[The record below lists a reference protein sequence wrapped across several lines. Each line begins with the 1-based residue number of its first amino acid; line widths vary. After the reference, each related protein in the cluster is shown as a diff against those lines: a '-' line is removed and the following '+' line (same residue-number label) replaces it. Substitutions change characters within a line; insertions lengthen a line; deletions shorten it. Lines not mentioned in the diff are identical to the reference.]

1 MAESTCQICGG
12 SGFVRAAAAKTPGAK
27 PARVRVARSCECQKL
42 TRQTLRAQASGIPP
56 RYARCTLDNF
66 QPAAPGQ
73 AQALAAAREL
83 AKLFPGQEKGLLL
96 YGGAGV
102 GKTHLAAALGGA
114 LLQRGVAV
122 RFVEYGQ
129 LLDEIK
135 ASFEGRGAEGEI
147 ISEYERAPVLILD
160 DLASRRVTDWALDVL
175 TRIIDHR
182 YSRNP
187 EGLLIVTT
195 NRGFAGGA
203 PAAPALAP
211 EQESERDRLRAQ
223 LNKTAAA
230 APVTAAPRRAAPAG
244 ETLDELLN
252 ERLISRLHALCRILP
267 VDGIDWR
274 KK

>member
-12 SGFVRAAAAKTPGAK
+12 SGFVLTAAVKIAGAK
-27 PARVRVARSCECQKL
+27 SPRARQARPCACQKL
-42 TRQTLRAQASGIPP
+42 TRQNLRAKSSGIPP

-66 QPAAPGQ
+66 QPGSPGQ

-135 ASFEGRGAEGEI
+135 ASFDGHSSEGEI
-147 ISEYERAPVLILD
+147 IREYESAPVLVLD

-195 NRGFAGGA
+195 NRGFAGGTPSLTASA
-203 PAAPALAP
+203 PAP
-211 EQESERDRLRAQ
+211 
-223 LNKTAAA
+223 
-230 APVTAAPRRAAPAG
+230 AAPRRATPSG
-244 ETLDELLN
+244 ESLDELLN
-252 ERLISRLHALCRILP
+252 ERLISRLHALCRIIP

>member
-1 MAESTCQICGG
+1 VLAPAGPAGKPRRARQARPCACQRDIRKTR
-12 SGFVRAAAAKTPGAK
+12 RAA
-27 PARVRVARSCECQKL
+27 S
-42 TRQTLRAQASGIPP
+42 SGIPP
-56 RYARCTLDNF
+56 RYGRCTLENF

-73 AQALAAAREL
+73 TRALAAAREL
-83 AKLFPGQEKGLLL
+83 AGLFPGHEKGLLL

-114 LLQRGVAV
+114 LLARGAAV
-122 RFVEYGQ
+122 RFVEYGE
-129 LLDEIK
+129 LLDAIK
-135 ASFEGRGAEGEI
+135 AGFDDHRSEGEI
-147 ISEYERAPVLILD
+147 VGEYESAPVLILD

-203 PAAPALAP
+203 PPPAADAP
-211 EQESERDRLRAQ
+211 PPESERDRLRAQ
-223 LNKTAAA
+223 LNRAA
-230 APVTAAPRRAAPAG
+230 APPAATPRRAAPAG
-244 ETLDELLN
+244 ESLDELLN

-267 VDGIDWR
+267 VDGPDR
-274 KK
+274 RRAE

>member
-1 MAESTCQICGG
+1 MAESPCQICGG
-12 SGFVRAAAAKTPGAK
+12 SGFVLAAAAKVTGAK
-27 PARVRVARSCECQKL
+27 TTRARQARPCECQKL
-42 TRQTLRAQASGIPP
+42 TRQALRAQASGIPP
-56 RYARCTLDNF
+56 RYARCTLDNY

-114 LLQRGVAV
+114 LLARGVAV

-135 ASFEGRGAEGEI
+135 ASFDGKSSEGEI
-147 ISEYERAPVLILD
+147 IREYESAPVLILD

-203 PAAPALAP
+203 PVSPAPVSAP
-211 EQESERDRLRAQ
+211 ETERDRLRAQ
-223 LNKTAAA
+223 LSRSAA
-230 APVTAAPRRAAPAG
+230 APAPAAPRRALPTG
-244 ETLDELLN
+244 ESLDELLN
-252 ERLISRLHALCRILP
+252 ERLISRLHALCRIMP